1 MYEKYDKMY
10 EKQMYENLTLELH
23 RTVLLSYSTV
33 CLCGSFFLFFKDV
46 KNKTHRLTIK
56 TSDGST
62 GVSMAEYLSGVV
74 DGVM

>member
-33 CLCGSFFLFFKDV
+33 CLFVCVVLSFFSSRMA
-46 KNKTHRLTIK
+46 KTKRIASPLRRQMAAL
-56 TSDGST
+56 GSLRPST
-62 GVSMAEYLSGVV
+62 CLH
-74 DGVM
+74 